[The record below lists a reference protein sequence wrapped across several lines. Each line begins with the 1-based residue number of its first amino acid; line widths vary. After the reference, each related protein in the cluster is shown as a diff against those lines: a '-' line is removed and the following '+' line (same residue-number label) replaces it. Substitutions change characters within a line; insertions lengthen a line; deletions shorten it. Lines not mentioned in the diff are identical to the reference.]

1 MVLSI
6 GIVGAGKIARDQH
19 LPAIAAEPGLALAG
33 IADPAG
39 GDFPDLDAMLRALP
53 DIEAIAICTPP
64 TVRLGLALAALRA
77 GKHVLV
83 EKPPTATLSEFEALT
98 AEAQAAGRTLFAT
111 WHSRFN
117 PAVDHVRDLLA
128 DQVVNRFEIVW
139 KEDVRRWHPG
149 QEWIWRAGGFG
160 VFDPGINALSIL
172 TAILPAPTF
181 VTAAELEFPAN
192 RDTPIAARLAFTN
205 GTADFDWR
213 QQGPQTWT
221 ITLTTAS
228 GRVVELADGG
238 TRATIDGQ
246 PAVEGRDAEY
256 PAIYRRFLDLIAGGA
271 SDADASP
278 LRLVADAFM
287 LGRRQ
292 VTDEFHW

>member
-1 MVLSI
+1 MTLSI

-19 LPAIAAEPGLALAG
+19 LPAIAAEPGLRLAG

-39 GDFPDLDAMLRALP
+39 GDFVDLAAMLRALP
-53 DIEAIAICTPP
+53 GLEAVAICTPP
-64 TVRLGLALAALRA
+64 AVRLPLALAALRA

-98 AEAQAAGRTLFAT
+98 AAAAGRTLFAA

-117 PAVDHVRDLLA
+117 RAVDHVRAILA
-128 DQVVNRFEIVW
+128 DEEVIRFDIVW

-149 QEWIWRAGGFG
+149 QDWIWRAGGFG

-172 TAILPAPTF
+172 TEILPQPAF

-192 RDTPIAARLAFTN
+192 RETPIAARLEFGN
-205 GTADFDWR
+205 GSAAFDWR
-213 QQGPQTWT
+213 QEGRQTWT
-221 ITLTTAS
+221 ITLATAS
-228 GRVVELADGG
+228 GRTIELTDGG
-238 TRATIDGQ
+238 TRASIDGR

-256 PAIYRRFLDLIAGGA
+256 PAIYRRFLTLIADRA
-271 SDADASP
+271 SDADPAP

-287 LGRRQ
+287 LGKRLT
-292 VTDEFHW
+292 TDDFRW

>member
-6 GIVGAGKIARDQH
+6 GLAGAGKIARDQH
-19 LPAIAAEPGLALAG
+19 LPAIAADPGWRLAA

-39 GDFPDLDAMLRALP
+39 GDFADLDAMLQALP
-53 DIEAIAICTPP
+53 DLDAVAICTPP
-64 TVRLGLALAALRA
+64 AVRLPLALAALRA

-83 EKPPTATLSEFEALT
+83 EKPPTATLSEFAALT
-98 AEAQAAGRTLFAT
+98 AAAAAAGRTLFAT

-117 PAVDHVRDLLA
+117 PAVDHVRRILA
-128 DQVVNRFEIVW
+128 DQDVTRFDIVW

-149 QEWIWRAGGFG
+149 QEWIWRPGGFG

-172 TAILPAPTF
+172 TAILPGPAF
-181 VTAAELEFPAN
+181 VTAAALEFPAN
-192 RDTPIAARLAFTN
+192 RDTPIAARLTFGN
-205 GTADFDWR
+205 GTAEFDWR

-228 GRVVELADGG
+228 GRTIELADGG

-246 PAVEGRDAEY
+246 PAVAGHDAEY
-256 PAIYRRFLDLIAGGA
+256 PAIYRRFLGLIADGA
-271 SDADASP
+271 SDADPAP

-287 LGRRQ
+287 LGRR
-292 VTDEFHW
+292 VATDDFHW